1 MTLKDGVYMIK
12 ATPDPGPLITAAQ
25 RPPWSEFQH
34 WKVTQVGPD
43 AYTLKPAWNTIHPGS
58 YGFSWRDPLEEN
70 SPVFLNRDPKE
81 FNLRRVPATG
91 AEELY
96 RIDPIVNRIGVEICV
111 GTSEHGGPDIGPP
124 LVEFKIFPINTQP
137 HERPVWRFIPSEN

>member
-12 ATPDPGPLITAAQ
+12 ATPDPGVGGMYITGDGEERPLITAAQ

-58 YGFSWRDPLEEN
+58 YG
-70 SPVFLNRDPKE
+70 DPKE